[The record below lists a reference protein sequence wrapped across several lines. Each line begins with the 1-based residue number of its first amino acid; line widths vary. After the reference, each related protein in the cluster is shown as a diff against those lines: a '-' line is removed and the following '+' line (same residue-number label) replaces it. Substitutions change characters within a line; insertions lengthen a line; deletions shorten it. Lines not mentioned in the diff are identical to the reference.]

1 MNLKKRIGI
10 WMDYTSA
17 QIYENATGEFLLT
30 SMESNFYLPIKKKGE
45 ASSESPIHNEKN
57 QTDQAFYND
66 LLLLVKDYDEAVLFG
81 PTQAKTALFDLI
93 KANPECNNLYI
104 QTLEADKM
112 TTEQMKAFVKTHFKI
127 PLKTDKPI
135 AY

>member
-1 MNLKKRIGI
+1 
-10 WMDYTSA
+10 MDYTSA

-30 SMESNFYLPIKKKGE
+30 SMESNFYLPLKKKGE
-45 ASSESPIHNEKN
+45 ANSESPIHNEKN

-66 LLLLVKDYDEAVLFG
+66 LLLLIKDYDEAVLFG

-93 KANPECNNLYI
+93 KASPECNNLYI